1 MKKYNKLILNN
12 LKCSFRN
19 NILIYLL
26 FVVLILLSCIYLK
39 NGVMHGKS
47 VGAGDYYFNI
57 IKKLYVETYYK
68 LTNDRVIIDLINN
81 SNFYNVNTIS
91 SKLFSNIVPSEKNK
105 SKIKKKNF

>member
-1 MKKYNKLILNN
+1 MKKYNKLIINN

-19 NILIYLL
+19 NIFIYFL

-57 IKKLYVETYYK
+57 IKGVEKIDSNKKSLLYILVLQY
-68 LTNDRVIIDLINN
+68 LFHILQDRFLKMNVIKYL
-81 SNFYNVNTIS
+81 SYMQEQEKSGFYL
-91 SKLFSNIVPSEKNK
+91 K
-105 SKIKKKNF
+105 

>member
-1 MKKYNKLILNN
+1 MKKYNKLIINN

-19 NILIYLL
+19 NIFIYLL

-57 IKKLYVETYYK
+57 IKGVEKIDSNNKLKEIPLQY
-68 LTNDRVIIDLINN
+68 LFHILQDRFLKMNVIKYL
-81 SNFYNVNTIS
+81 SYMQEQEKSGFYL
-91 SKLFSNIVPSEKNK
+91 K
-105 SKIKKKNF
+105 

>member
-1 MKKYNKLILNN
+1 MKKYNKLIINN

-19 NILIYLL
+19 NIFIYFL

-57 IKKLYVETYYK
+57 IKGVEKIDSNNKLKEIPFIYLGFAIFISYRFLK
-68 LTNDRVIIDLINN
+68 MNVIKYL
-81 SNFYNVNTIS
+81 SYMQEQEKSGFYL
-91 SKLFSNIVPSEKNK
+91 K
-105 SKIKKKNF
+105 